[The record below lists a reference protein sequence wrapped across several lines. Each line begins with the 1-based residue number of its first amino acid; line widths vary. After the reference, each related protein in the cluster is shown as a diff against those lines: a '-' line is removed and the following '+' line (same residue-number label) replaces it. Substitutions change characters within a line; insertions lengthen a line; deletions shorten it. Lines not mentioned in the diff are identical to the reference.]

1 LNRTREWFETP
12 YRLGEKEVSGRFV
25 VPSGIRCTH
34 ASTIARC
41 FQEVPSIGVITTK
54 SISLAPRAGYREPIF
69 AQYAEGSYINAVG
82 LTNPGASA
90 FRAEL
95 ETVDIPA
102 DKFLLVSIFGASVS
116 DFVEAA
122 RILEPA
128 ADGFELNMSCPH
140 AKGYGAEIGA
150 DRALLCDI
158 TRAIVA
164 AVHVPVFV
172 KFSAIL
178 GDLAGAAAAV
188 IAEGASGITV
198 TNTIGPALVKLGDAP
213 VLRNGLGGLSGDGI
227 RPLGVR
233 AVSETRAALGPAPV
247 IIGMGGISNHHHV
260 REYASAGADLFG
272 VGSATAWLDSLEYAQ
287 YFSQLWSGAIESP
300 AARSAS
306 QVSNAKPRMEYF
318 DSRLESREEISEDL
332 FRVSLTDL
340 PAAYPPGSL
349 AGKFFFIMLPEVGEK
364 PFAVFSAAE
373 RSVIVRTVG
382 AFTERLRKL
391 EVGSKLFVRGPYGKP
406 LPRLRNKTIVLVGGG
421 TGTASLLE
429 IALDYKS
436 GNELAFVLGARSG
449 SGFFGLDEFRALGPV
464 HLATNDESIGFG
476 GNVHEALLKL
486 APSLSKVPSEDLVF
500 INCGPE
506 KMVQACFAVEL
517 KFADSLRIFGS
528 IEYMTSCGVGICG
541 KCASPSGALTC
552 IDGPFLSLAEF
563 QPPRNTK
570 LRGSMAKPSLD
581 GTKSR

>member
-12 YRLGEKEVSGRFV
+12 YRLGEKKVSGRFV

-54 SISLAPRAGYREPIF
+54 SISLAPKAGYREPIF

-122 RILEPA
+122 RILEPV

-150 DRALLCDI
+150 DRALLCEI
-158 TRAIVA
+158 TRAVVA
-164 AVHVPVFV
+164 AVRVPVFV

-188 IAEGASGITV
+188 IAEGASGIAV

-233 AVSETRAALGPAPV
+233 AVLETRAALGLAPV
-247 IIGMGGISNHHHV
+247 IIGMGGISNHHHI

-287 YFSQLWSGAIESP
+287 YFSRLLSGAIESP

-306 QVSNAKPRMEYF
+306 QVSNAKPRIEYF
-318 DSRLESREEISEDL
+318 DSRLESREDLSEDL
-332 FRVSLTDL
+332 FRVSFTDL

-349 AGKFFFIMLPEVGEK
+349 AGKFFFIMLPGVGEK

-382 AFTERLRKL
+382 EFTEELRKL
-391 EVGSKLFVRGPYGKP
+391 EAGSKLFLRGPYGKP

-464 HLATNDESIGFG
+464 HLATNDGSIGYG
-476 GNVHEALLKL
+476 GNVHEALLDL
-486 APSLSKVPSEDLVF
+486 APSLSQVPSEDLVF

-506 KMVQACFAVEL
+506 KMVKACFAVEL

-563 QPPRNTK
+563 QSPGNAE
-570 LRGSMAKPSLD
+570 LRGGVANSGLDGAKP
-581 GTKSR
+581 R